1 MDQLAE
7 ANGIVQS
14 YFDMWNETDPVRRRA
29 AVEAV
34 WTPDAQSIDPM
45 VDIIGWSAIEQFV
58 IGLQQQYPNH
68 AVLQSGAVD
77 QHHNRARFPWVIK
90 NPSGE
95 IILSGID
102 CIRLAH
108 DGRIAE
114 LTGFFDGTLPAPAN

>member
-1 MDQLAE
+1 MDPLAE
-7 ANGIVQS
+7 ANRTVQR
-14 YFDMWNETDPVRRRA
+14 YFDMWNETDPVRRRV
-29 AVEAV
+29 AVEVV
-34 WTPDAQSIDPM
+34 WTPDAQSIDPLT
-45 VDIIGWSAIEQFV
+45 DITGWSAIEQFV
-58 IGLQQQYPNH
+58 MGLQQQYPNH

-90 NPSGE
+90 NPSGK